1 MFEVSATLPT
11 RVDLAGGTIDLWPI
25 HNVLPKSATVN
36 VGIGLMA
43 SSTVK
48 TLGGSQFRFTSL
60 DQKQTWE
67 GSYSQLQASGQ
78 LGLFGLLTSSIWS
91 QELPPVSIETM
102 AESPAG
108 AGLGGSSALAV
119 SILSALN
126 KLRSLI
132 DKSFKPLS
140 EDQIVNTAKD
150 VESLVIFAPT
160 GIQDYWGAIRG
171 GLNVIDYKFGST
183 SVTTFD
189 SSLLSESEYTL
200 IACYSGKSRA
210 SAINNWEIFK
220 RVFDRDE
227 ALISKLVEIGTLAW
241 ECGQSIKAGKIKD
254 AIDFSRKEWLVRTKL
269 WPNIHSPE
277 TKTLEEAAQKNGA
290 IVSRVCGA
298 GGGGVMGIFCA
309 KDDQLRIEKAL
320 TESGGALLK
329 SKLGVQGK
337 ISVVNV

>member
-25 HNVLPKSATVN
+25 HNILPKSATVN

-48 TLGGSQFRFTSL
+48 TLGGTQFRFTSL

-67 GSYSQLQASGQ
+67 GSYSQLRASGK

-126 KLRSLI
+126 KLRSLV
-132 DKSFKPLS
+132 DTSFKPLS
-140 EDQIVNTAKD
+140 EDQIVETAKD

-189 SSLLSESEYTL
+189 SSLLSESDYTL
-200 IACYSGKSRA
+200 VACYSGKSRA

-241 ECGQSIKAGKIKD
+241 ECGQAIKAGKIKD
-254 AIDFSRKEWLVRTKL
+254 AIDFSRKEWMVRTKL

-277 TKTLEEAAQKNGA
+277 TKVLEEAAQKNGA

-309 KDDQLRIEKAL
+309 KDDQPRIEKAL
-320 TESGGALLK
+320 TESGGVLLK
-329 SKLGVQGK
+329 SKLGIQGK